1 MPRVHKYPIVSFR
14 VSPRQR
20 ELIEAK
26 IKASGLMKKDY
37 YIRSCINNSVCVVGK
52 KEVIYELVT
61 EVRNMQNNI
70 VKLVEKIKDSEV
82 TTNDEIDNMRNK
94 CMDMLS
100 SIIWM
105 LEGASYLWK

>member
-1 MPRVHKYPIVSFR
+1 MPGVHKYPTVSFR

-52 KEVIYELVT
+52 KEVIYALVV
-61 EVRNMQNNI
+61 VRHFPCSYFSQNI
-70 VKLVEKIKDSEV
+70 
-82 TTNDEIDNMRNK
+82 
-94 CMDMLS
+94 
-100 SIIWM
+100 
-105 LEGASYLWK
+105 